1 MKFIAA
7 LFFLCATASVANA
20 QITITEADYIGSV
33 ANAFSTNTSYS
44 DTTLVGLDAIIAQS
58 GPNQIWDFTNLNFS
72 QDVNHDPKVLSAD
85 IIPFNTS
92 AAPLAN
98 DPDFSSANTIVK
110 IAYGDSLLSRYYEY
124 DILDQNEYSTCGEV
138 SADSTNSGTKLVSFV
153 PAELRYKFPLTYQ
166 TTWTAVPSREFG
178 VYFDT
183 TGGQAEYVENDG
195 LIDGFGKLILP
206 NGGGTHDAL
215 RLRENRIS
223 MSVGKDGTRD
233 TTHYYAYNWLTKDN
247 VDAFI
252 NAGPQ
257 LSSLAQ
263 AAGYSVT
270 KTNGVQMSSEP
281 ANTSLHLSENPIRT
295 SSTLD
300 YTLPKTGVAVIM
312 VMNALGQTV
321 ARLSNEAAKE
331 GRNSVTIG
339 AANLP
344 NGTYFVRVM
353 SGKFS
358 ATQKF
363 VVAK

>member
-1 MKFIAA
+1 MKFFAA
-7 LFFLCATASVANA
+7 LFLLSATVSVANA
-20 QITITEADYIGSV
+20 QITITETDYLGSV
-33 ANAFSTNTSYS
+33 TKGSTTNTSYS

-72 QDVNHDPKVLSAD
+72 KDVNHDSKVLSVD
-85 IIPFNTS
+85 LIPFNTS

-98 DPDFSSANTIVK
+98 DPDFASSNTIVK
-110 IAYGDSLLSRYYEY
+110 VAYGDSLLTRYYEY
-124 DILDQNEYSTCGEV
+124 DILDQSEYATCGQV
-138 SADSTNSGTKLVSFV
+138 VADSTNSGSKFVSFV
-153 PAELRYKFPLTYQ
+153 PAELRYKFPMTYQ
-166 TTWTAVPSREFG
+166 TEWTAVPSREFG
-178 VYFDT
+178 IYFDT
-183 TGGQAEYVENDG
+183 TGGQAEYVED
-195 LIDGFGKLILP
+195 DGFVDGYGKLILP

-247 VDAFI
+247 VDAYI
-252 NAGPQ
+252 NAGP
-257 LSSLAQ
+257 LLTSHAQ
-263 AAGYSVT
+263 AAGYSIT
-270 KTNGVQMSSEP
+270 TTSAVQVSNEP

-300 YTLPKTGVAVIM
+300 YTLPKSEVAVIM

-321 ARLSNEAAKE
+321 ARISNESAKA

-344 NGTYFVRVM
+344 NGTYFVQVI